1 MTQIPRVTTTLLL
14 ALAGPALATESSIKL
29 PTQTILGNRPAAE
42 ADTLPSASSHVSSSA
57 VSPFN
62 LGANL
67 SESLQRV
74 PGVLALNRQNY
85 AQDVQISSRG
95 FGARAQFGVRGV
107 RLIQDGIPLTMPDGQ
122 GQPALF
128 DLDGMQYIDVLRG
141 PLSALY
147 GNASG
152 GIIQAYSAPAPLHP
166 TLDSRSAVGSDGLWR
181 SRLKYGGQHGDL
193 GITANISRLE
203 TDGYRDHSQARR
215 DIANLR
221 LDWDIDDASTLTLL
235 LNSLDQPET
244 QDPLGLTAE
253 SLKEDRRQFGGN
265 AEKFDTRKS
274 VQHNQIGLNYQ
285 RRLDNDDQLTIVAY
299 TGERDV
305 QQYLG
310 FPGGDSMNS
319 QNQVVPGS
327 GGVIE
332 LDRRFGGGEVGWL
345 RDTQLFSVP
354 VELAAGLTYGY
365 QGEGR
370 KGFVNNDGRKG
381 DLKRDEFNRVDSKE
395 AYLISTWALTNQWSL
410 TAGVRHS
417 RVEFESQ
424 DDFLGDGSDDSGSVD
439 YRQTTPALGISYQWS
454 PALTL
459 YAAAGQGFE
468 TPTFQELAYR
478 PNGSGLNFALQPS
491 ESVNTEVGFKLR
503 QGDTRVDVALF
514 YTRVN
519 DEIVTGVEQATT
531 ERSTYA
537 NAGKS
542 TRRGMELAVEQQL
555 PYDLNAYMAYT
566 YMDARFDEYVD
577 GNGNDYAGNYLP
589 GVPRHSLYA
598 ELAWAP
604 AGGFSTALEAQ
615 SLSKRYATDN
625 NQATAPGYAAFNWRA
640 GYRQELGNWALEPFV
655 RVDNLTDKE
664 YIGSL
669 IVNGAG
675 ARYYEPAPERNWL
688 AGIGLQYQWR

>member
-14 ALAGPALATESSIKL
+14 ALAGPALAAESSIKL
-29 PTQTILGNRPAAE
+29 PTQTILGSSPAAE
-42 ADTLPSASSHVSSSA
+42 ADTLASASSHLDSSA
-57 VSPFN
+57 ISPFS

-193 GITANISRLE
+193 GINANISRLE

-244 QDPLGLTAE
+244 QDPLGLSAAA
-253 SLKEDRRQFGGN
+253 LDEDRKQAVAR
-265 AEKFDTRKS
+265 AEQYNTRKT
-274 VQHNQIGLNYQ
+274 VRHNQAGLNYQ
-285 RRLDNDDQLTIVAY
+285 RRLANDDQLTLMVY
-299 TGERDV
+299 GGERYIE
-305 QQYLG
+305 QYLA
-310 FPGGDSMNS
+310 FAGDD
-319 QNQVVPGS
+319 PFAA

-417 RVEFESQ
+417 RVEFESE
-424 DDFLGDGSDDSGSVD
+424 DDFLSDGSDDSGSVD
-439 YRQTTPALGISYQWS
+439 YRQTTPALGVSYQWS

-566 YMDARFDEYVD
+566 YLDARFDQYTD
-577 GNGNDYAGNYLP
+577 GNGDDFSGNYLP
-589 GVPRHSLYA
+589 GVPRHSVYA
-598 ELAWAP
+598 EVAWAP

-615 SLSKRYATDN
+615 SLSKRYATDD
-625 NQATAPGYAAFNWRA
+625 NQATAPGYAAFNWRM
-640 GYRQELGNWALEPFV
+640 GYRHAVGNWALEPFA

-669 IVNGAG
+669 IVNGPG
-675 ARYYEPAPERNWL
+675 SRYYEPAPERNWL
-688 AGIGLQYQWR
+688 VGVGLQYQWR

>member
-1 MTQIPRVTTTLLL
+1 MTRNPVFTSVFFLCCASHTLAADGSL
-14 ALAGPALATESSIKL
+14 KL
-29 PTQTILGNRPAAE
+29 PTQFILAADPADA
-42 ADTLPSASSHVSSSA
+42 ADTLPSASSHLDSQA
-57 VSPFN
+57 LSPFN

-128 DLDGMQYIDVLRG
+128 DLDGLQSIDVLRG

-152 GIIQAYSAPAPLHP
+152 GIIQGYSAAAPLHP
-166 TLDSRSAVGSDGLWR
+166 TLDSRTAIGSDDLWR
-181 SRLKYGGQHGDL
+181 SRLKYGGQHGAL
-193 GITANISRLE
+193 SINANVSRLE
-203 TDGYRDHSQARR
+203 TDGYRDHSQAQR
-215 DIANLR
+215 DMANLR
-221 LDWDIDDASTLTLL
+221 LGWDIDDASSLTLL

-244 QDPLGLTAE
+244 QDPLGLSAAA
-253 SLKEDRRQFGGN
+253 LGEDREQAVAR
-265 AEKFDTRKS
+265 AEQYNTRKT
-274 VQHNQIGLNYQ
+274 VRHNQAGLNYQ
-285 RRLDNDDQLTIVAY
+285 RRLSNDDQLTLMVY
-299 TGERDV
+299 GGERYV
-305 QQYLG
+305 EQYLA
-310 FPGGDSMNS
+310 FTGDD
-319 QNQVVPGS
+319 PFAG

-332 LDRRFGGGEVGWL
+332 LDRRFGGGELGWQ
-345 RDTQLFSVP
+345 RDTQVFEVP

-395 AYLISTWALTNQWSL
+395 AYLISTWALTDQWSL

-417 RVEFESQ
+417 RVEFESE
-424 DDFLGDGSDDSGSVD
+424 DDFLSDGSDDSGSVD
-439 YRQTTPALGISYQWS
+439 YRQTTPALGVSYQWS
-454 PALTL
+454 PDLTL

-478 PNGSGLNFALQPS
+478 PTGSGLNFALQPS

-503 QGDTRVDVALF
+503 QGDTRVDAALF

-519 DEIVTGVEQATT
+519 DEIITGVEQATT
-531 ERSTYA
+531 DRSTYA

-542 TRRGMELAVEQQL
+542 TRRGLELALEQRL
-555 PYDLNAYMAYT
+555 PWDLNAYLAYT
-566 YMDARFDEYVD
+566 YLDAKFDQYTD
-577 GNGNDYAGNYLP
+577 GNGDDFAGNYLP
-589 GVPRHSLYA
+589 GVPRHSVYA

-615 SLSKRYATDN
+615 SLSKRYATDD
-625 NQATAPGYAAFNWRA
+625 NQASAPGYAAFNWRA
-640 GYRQELGNWALEPFV
+640 GYRHELGDWALEPFA
-655 RVDNLTDKE
+655 RIDNLTGKD

-688 AGIGLQYQWR
+688 VGIGLQYHWR

>member
-14 ALAGPALATESSIKL
+14 ALAGPALAAESSIKL
-29 PTQTILGNRPAAE
+29 PTQTILGSNPATA
-42 ADTLPSASSHVSSSA
+42 ADALPSASSHVDSNA
-57 VSPFN
+57 ISPFS

-85 AQDVQISSRG
+85 AQDVQISARG

-107 RLIQDGIPLTMPDGQ
+107 RLTQDGIPLTMPDGQ

-152 GIIQAYSAPAPLHP
+152 GIIQGYSAPAPLNP
-166 TLDSRSAVGSDGLWR
+166 TLDNRSAVGSDGLWR

-193 GITANISRLE
+193 GISSNISRLE
-203 TDGYRDHSQARR
+203 TDGYRDHSQAQR
-215 DIANLR
+215 DLANLR

-244 QDPLGLTAE
+244 QDPLGLSAAA
-253 SLKEDRRQFGGN
+253 LHEDREQAVAR
-265 AEKFDTRKS
+265 AEQYNTRKT
-274 VQHNQIGLNYQ
+274 VRHNQAGVNYQ
-285 RRLDNDDQLTIVAY
+285 RTLANNDQLTLLVY
-299 TGERDV
+299 GGERYV
-305 QQYLG
+305 QQYLA
-310 FPGGDSMNS
+310 FTGDD
-319 QNQVVPGS
+319 PFAG

-332 LDRRFGGGEVGWL
+332 LDRRFGGGEIGWL
-345 RDTQLFSVP
+345 RDTQLLNVP
-354 VELAAGLTYGY
+354 IELAAGLTYGY

-370 KGFVNNDGRKG
+370 KGFVNNLGRKG

-395 AYLISTWALTNQWSL
+395 AYLISTWALTDQWSL

-417 RVEFESQ
+417 RVEFESE
-424 DDFLGDGSDDSGSVD
+424 DDFLSDGSDDSGSAD

-478 PNGSGLNFALQPS
+478 PTGSGLNFALQPS
-491 ESVNTEVGFKLR
+491 ESVNTEIGFKLR
-503 QGDTRVDVALF
+503 EGDTRVDAALF

-531 ERSTYA
+531 DRSTYA

-542 TRRGMELAVEQQL
+542 TRRGLELALEQRL
-555 PYDLNAYMAYT
+555 PWDLNAYLAYT
-566 YMDARFDEYVD
+566 YLDAKFDQYSD
-577 GNGNDYAGNYLP
+577 GNGDDFSGNYLP

-598 ELAWAP
+598 ELAWQP
-604 AGGFSTALEAQ
+604 DGGFSTALEAQ
-615 SLSKRYATDN
+615 SLSKRYATDD
-625 NQATAPGYAAFNWRA
+625 NQATAPGYAAFNCRA
-640 GYRQELGNWALEPFV
+640 GYRHELGDWALEPFA
-655 RVDNLTDKE
+655 RLDNLTNKE

-688 AGIGLQYQWR
+688 VGIGVQYQWR

>member
-1 MTQIPRVTTTLLL
+1 MTNRPTATAALLL
-14 ALAGPALATESSIKL
+14 LITSPVLAADHDLKL
-29 PTQTILGNRPAAE
+29 PTQTILGVDPAE
-42 ADTLPSASSHVSSSA
+42 ANDTLPSANSHIDSSQI
-57 VSPFN
+57 SPFN

-67 SESLQRV
+67 SESLQRS
-74 PGVLALNRQNY
+74 PGILALNRQNY

-122 GQPALF
+122 GQPSLF

-152 GIIQAYSAPAPLHP
+152 GIIQGFTEAAPLHP
-166 TLDSRSAVGSDGLWR
+166 TLDSRSAMGSDNLWR

-193 GITANISRLE
+193 SINANVSRLE
-203 TDGYRDHSQARR
+203 TDGYRDHSKAQR
-215 DIANLR
+215 DMANLR
-221 LDWDIDDASTLTLL
+221 LGWDIDDASSLTLL

-244 QDPLGLTAE
+244 QDPLGLSA
-253 SLKEDRRQFGGN
+253 SALDEDREQAVAR
-265 AEKFDTRKS
+265 AEQYNTRKT
-274 VQHNQIGLNYQ
+274 VRHNQAGLNYQ
-285 RRLDNDDQLTIVAY
+285 RRLSNDDQLTVMVY
-299 TGERDV
+299 GGERYV
-305 QQYLG
+305 AQYLA
-310 FPGGDSMNS
+310 FTGDD
-319 QNQVVPGS
+319 PFAG

-332 LDRRFGGGEVGWL
+332 LDREFGGGELGWQ
-345 RDTQLFSVP
+345 RQTELFNLP

-370 KGFVNNDGRKG
+370 KGFVNNDGDKG

-410 TAGVRHS
+410 TAGFRHS
-417 RVEFESQ
+417 RVEFESE
-424 DDFLGDGSDDSGSVD
+424 DDFLSDGSDDSGNVD
-439 YRQTTPALGISYQWS
+439 YQQTTPALGISYQWS

-478 PNGSGLNFALQPS
+478 PSGSGLNFDLQPS
-491 ESVNTEVGFKLR
+491 ESRNAEVGFKLR
-503 QGDTRVDVALF
+503 QGDTRVEAAVF
-514 YTRVN
+514 YTRVE
-519 DEIVTGVEQATT
+519 DEIVTGVEQVAT

-537 NAGKS
+537 NAGQS
-542 TRRGMELAVEQQL
+542 SRRGLELAIEQRL
-555 PYDLNAYMAYT
+555 AYDFNAYLAYT
-566 YMDARFDEYVD
+566 YLDAEFDQYTD
-577 GNGNDYAGNYLP
+577 GNGNDFSGNSLP

-604 AGGFSTALEAQ
+604 DNGFSTALEAQ
-615 SLSKRYATDN
+615 SLSQRYATDD
-625 NQATAPGYAAFNWRA
+625 NQSKAPGYAVFNWRA
-640 GYRQELGNWALEPFV
+640 GYRQELGNWALEPFA
-655 RVDNLTDKE
+655 RVDNLADKQ

-688 AGIGLQYQWR
+688 VGVGLQYSWE

>member
-14 ALAGPALATESSIKL
+14 ALAGPALAAESSIKL
-29 PTQTILGNRPAAE
+29 PTQTILGSNPAAA
-42 ADTLPSASSHVSSSA
+42 ADALPSASSHVGSNA
-57 VSPFN
+57 ISPFS

-85 AQDVQISSRG
+85 AQDVQISARG

-152 GIIQAYSAPAPLHP
+152 GIIQAYSAPAPLTP
-166 TLDSRSAVGSDGLWR
+166 TLDNRSAVGSDGLWR

-193 GITANISRLE
+193 GISANVSRLE
-203 TDGYRDHSQARR
+203 TDGYRDHSQAQR
-215 DIANLR
+215 DLANLR

-244 QDPLGLTAE
+244 QDPLGLSAAA
-253 SLKEDRRQFGGN
+253 LHEDREQAVAR
-265 AEKFDTRKS
+265 AEQYNTRKT
-274 VQHNQIGLNYQ
+274 VRHNQAGVNYQ
-285 RRLDNDDQLTIVAY
+285 RTLANNDQLTLLVY
-299 TGERDV
+299 GGERYV
-305 QQYLG
+305 QQYLA
-310 FPGGDSMNS
+310 FTGDD
-319 QNQVVPGS
+319 PFAG

-332 LDRRFGGGEVGWL
+332 LDRRFGGGEIGWL
-345 RDTQLFSVP
+345 RDTQLLNVP
-354 VELAAGLTYGY
+354 IELAAGLTYSY

-370 KGFVNNDGRKG
+370 KGFVNNLGRKG

-395 AYLISTWALTNQWSL
+395 AYLISTWALTDQWSL

-417 RVEFESQ
+417 RVEFESE
-424 DDFLGDGSDDSGSVD
+424 DDFLSDGSDDSGSAD
-439 YRQTTPALGISYQWS
+439 YRQTTPALGISYQWT

-478 PNGSGLNFALQPS
+478 PTGSGLNFALQPS
-491 ESVNTEVGFKLR
+491 ESVNTEIGFKLR
-503 QGDTRVDVALF
+503 EGDTRVDAALF

-531 ERSTYA
+531 DRSTYA

-542 TRRGMELAVEQQL
+542 TRRGLELALEQRL
-555 PYDLNAYMAYT
+555 PWDLNAYLAYT
-566 YMDARFDEYVD
+566 YLDAKFDQYTD
-577 GNGNDYAGNYLP
+577 GNGDDFSGNYLP
-589 GVPRHSLYA
+589 GVPRHSVYA

-615 SLSKRYATDN
+615 SLSKRYATDD
-625 NQATAPGYAAFNWRA
+625 NQSSAPGYAALNWRA
-640 GYRQELGNWALEPFV
+640 GYRHELGDWSLEPFA
-655 RVDNLTDKE
+655 RIDNLTDKD

-688 AGIGLQYQWR
+688 VGIGLQYQWR

>member
-1 MTQIPRVTTTLLL
+1 MTHRTATVAAIL
-14 ALAGPALATESSIKL
+14 ATLAGHVSAAESSLKL
-29 PTQTILGNRPAAE
+29 PTQTILGTDPAA
-42 ADTLPSASSHVSSSA
+42 ANDRLPSASSHIDSDQI
-57 VSPFN
+57 SPYS

-67 SESLQRV
+67 SESLQRS
-74 PGVLALNRQNY
+74 PGILALNRQNY

-128 DLDGMQYIDVLRG
+128 DLDGMQYFDVLRG

-152 GIIQAYSAPAPLHP
+152 GIIQGFTEAAPLHP
-166 TLDSRSAVGSDGLWR
+166 TLDSRSAIGSDNLWR

-193 GITANISRLE
+193 SINANVSRLE
-203 TDGYRDHSQARR
+203 TDGYRDHSKAQR
-215 DIANLR
+215 DMANLR
-221 LDWDIDDASTLTLL
+221 LGWNIDDASSLTLL

-244 QDPLGLTAE
+244 QDPLGLTEE
-253 SLKEDRRQFGGN
+253 SLKEDRRQPGG
-265 AEKFDTRKS
+265 AAVAFDTRKS
-274 VQHNQIGLNYQ
+274 VQHEQIGLNYQ
-285 RRLDNDDQLTIVAY
+285 RRLTNDDQLTVMIY
-299 TGERDV
+299 GGQRDV

-310 FPGGDSMNS
+310 FAGGGSS
-319 QNQVVPGS
+319 QG

-332 LDRRFGGGEVGWL
+332 LDRKFGGGELGWQ
-345 RDTQLFSVP
+345 RQTELFNLP

-370 KGFVNNDGRKG
+370 KGFANNGDDKG

-410 TAGVRHS
+410 TAGFRHS
-417 RVEFESQ
+417 RVEFESE
-424 DDFLGDGSDDSGSVD
+424 DDFLSDGSDDSGSVD
-439 YRQTTPALGISYQWS
+439 YQQTTPALGISYQWS

-478 PNGSGLNFALQPS
+478 PSGSGLNFDLQPS
-491 ESVNTEVGFKLR
+491 ESRNAEAGLKFRHGNTRLDAAV
-503 QGDTRVDVALF
+503 F
-514 YTRVN
+514 YTRVE
-519 DEIVTGVEQATT
+519 DEIVTGALQDNVG
-531 ERSTYA
+531 RSTYA
-537 NAGKS
+537 NAGQS
-542 TRRGMELAVEQQL
+542 NRQGLEFALEQRLA
-555 PYDLNAYMAYT
+555 YGFNAYLAYT
-566 YMDARFDEYVD
+566 YLEAKFDEYIHSD
-577 GNGNDYAGNYLP
+577 GQDYSGNYLP

-598 ELAWAP
+598 ELEWAP
-604 AGGFSTALEAQ
+604 SNGFSTALEAQ
-615 SLSKRYATDN
+615 SLSQRYATDD
-625 NQATAPGYAAFNWRA
+625 NQSKAPGYAVFNWRA
-640 GYRQELGNWALEPFV
+640 GYRQELGSWALEPFA
-655 RVDNLTDKE
+655 RIDNLADKQ

-675 ARYYEPAPERNWL
+675 SRYYEPAPERNWL
-688 AGIGLQYQWR
+688 VGVGLQYRWD